1 MIKLNLGCGLKKIE
15 GYDNIDNNKIVTPDT
30 VLDIVSEGLWL
41 WADNSVDEVRAFDF
55 LEHVPIGKT
64 IFVIEEIYRV
74 LKPDGIFEHF
84 TPSTDGRGAFQD
96 PTHVSFWNINSWFY
110 YTILA
115 WNIYN
120 IKALFGIIKLEDIVT
135 DAANKV
141 IHTHGLMY
149 AMKGANA

>member
-96 PTHVSFWNINSWFY
+96 PTHVSFWNVNSWFY
-110 YTILA
+110 YTDPN
-115 WNIYN
+115 WNIYD
-120 IKALFGIIKLEDIVT
+120 IKALFGIIRLEDKVT
-135 DAANKV
+135 DADNNV
-141 IHTHGLMY
+141 IHTYGIMY
-149 AMKGANA
+149 AMKP